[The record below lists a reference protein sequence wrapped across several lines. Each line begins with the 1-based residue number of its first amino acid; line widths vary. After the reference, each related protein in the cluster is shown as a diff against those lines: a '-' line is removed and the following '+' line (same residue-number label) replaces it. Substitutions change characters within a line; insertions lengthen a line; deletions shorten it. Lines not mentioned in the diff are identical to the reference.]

1 MRIPDDN
8 DPELVERLR
17 KALARDL
24 KSIEVMNRA
33 KRERERQRTAEP
45 PR

>member
-1 MRIPDDN
+1 MPIPDDN

-17 KALARDL
+17 KALTRDL
-24 KSIEVMNRA
+24 KSIEIMNRA
-33 KRERERQRTAEP
+33 KRERERQRVTEP